1 MAGGQTAGV
10 SGKQGRACGARNAA
24 RAVLPARVGSNPT
37 RRTRRKHH
45 LPPLLGVKPRP
56 YP

>member
-10 SGKQGRACGARNAA
+10 SGQQGRACGARNAA

-37 RRTRRKHH
+37 RRTRRKMM
-45 LPPLLGVKPRP
+45 LPPLLGVQPRP